1 MFLLLLRAN
10 CIVLELQVL
19 SMRLSGRLDD
29 EAAWLSR
36 MELESEASA
45 IKSEMLDRSV
55 FEAKYKGGSSGE
67 PSDDLS

>member
-10 CIVLELQVL
+10 CIVLELQVS

-55 FEAKYKGGSSGE
+55 FEAKYKAGSSGAI
-67 PSDDLS
+67 PVMT